1 MRGRLLVPQA
11 AVEKIRQIIDE
22 QGLRPGDQLPPQ
34 RELAERLSISRASL
48 REALSALETL
58 GLIRIEVGRGVF
70 LTNGKPPDPVA
81 AWRFA
86 DLYSPREVYEARLTL
101 EPQAAQMAATA
112 LPTAA
117 LESLANTLV
126 RMRTAFQAHDF
137 AQAGV
142 EDSMFHRLIVEGCG
156 NRMFMDL
163 FRTVDAVVAEIQRLP
178 FAQEDRV
185 WETLEEHE
193 RILVALQTRDGNR
206 AAQAMF
212 DHISGAAGRLGI
224 LLGAGSG
231 STPEASPSGSA
242 SSNHSEP

>member
-11 AVEKIRQIIDE
+11 AVARIRQIIDE

-70 LTNGKPPDPVA
+70 LTDGKPPDPVA
-81 AWRFA
+81 TWRFA
-86 DLYSPREVYEARLTL
+86 DLYSPREVYEARLAL
-101 EPQAAQMAATA
+101 EPQAAQLAAASLPAAGLGA
-112 LPTAA
+112 LA
-117 LESLANTLV
+117 STLV
-126 RMRTAFQAHDF
+126 RMRAAFEAHDL

-142 EDSMFHRLIVEGCG
+142 EDSTFHRLIVEGCG
-156 NRMFMDL
+156 NRMFTDL

-178 FAQEDRV
+178 FAREDRI
-185 WETLEEHE
+185 WETLDEHE
-193 RILVALQTRDGNR
+193 RILEALRMRDGGR
-206 AAQAMF
+206 AAQAMS

-224 LLGAGSG
+224 GLGTGAGAVREDLELPVG
-231 STPEASPSGSA
+231 HPGR
-242 SSNHSEP
+242 

>member
-11 AVEKIRQIIDE
+11 AVEKIRRIIDE

-70 LTNGKPPDPVA
+70 LTDGKPPDPVA

-86 DLYSPREVYEARLTL
+86 DLYSPREVYEARLAL
-101 EPQAAQMAATA
+101 EPQAAQLAAIA
-112 LPTAA
+112 LPGPA
-117 LESLANTLV
+117 LETLSSTLV
-126 RMRTAFQAHDF
+126 RMRAAFEAHDF

-142 EDSMFHRLIVEGCG
+142 EDSKFHRLIVEGCG

-163 FRTVDAVVAEIQRLP
+163 FRTVDAVVTEIQTLP
-178 FAQEDRV
+178 FAQEDRI

-193 RILVALQTRDGNR
+193 RILGALQTRDGAR
-206 AAQAMF
+206 AAQAMS
-212 DHISGAAGRLGI
+212 DHITGAAGRLGI
-224 LLGAGSG
+224 LLGSGRAAEPVAGG
-231 STPEASPSGSA
+231 SL
-242 SSNHSEP
+242 

>member
-70 LTNGKPPDPVA
+70 LTDGKPPDPVA

-86 DLYSPREVYEARLTL
+86 DLYSPREVYEARLAL
-101 EPQAAQMAATA
+101 EPQAVQMAATA
-112 LPTAA
+112 LPAA
-117 LESLANTLV
+117 AFDTLASTLV
-126 RMRTAFQAHDF
+126 RMRAAFQAHDF
-137 AQAGV
+137 VQAGV
-142 EDSMFHRLIVEGCG
+142 EDSTFHRLIVEGCG
-156 NRMFMDL
+156 NRMFIDL

-193 RILVALQTRDGNR
+193 RILEALRARDSGGAAR
-206 AAQAMF
+206 AMS
-212 DHISGAAGRLGI
+212 DHITGAAGRLGI
-224 LLGAGSG
+224 LLGTGAAPIPAARRSPVEL
-231 STPEASPSGSA
+231 PEA
-242 SSNHSEP
+242 